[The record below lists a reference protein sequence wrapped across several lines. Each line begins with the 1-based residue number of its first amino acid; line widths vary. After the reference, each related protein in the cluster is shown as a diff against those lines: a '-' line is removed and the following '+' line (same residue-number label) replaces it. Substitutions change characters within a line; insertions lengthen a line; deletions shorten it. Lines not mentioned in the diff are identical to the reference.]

1 MINNTSASASEI
13 VSGSIQD
20 LDRGVIIGKKS
31 FGKGLVQ
38 QTRKL
43 PYNSELKLTV
53 AKYYIPSGRCI
64 QAIDYS
70 NRNEDGSVGV
80 IADSLLTEFRTRN
93 GRKVYDGGGITPDII
108 TTENYPV
115 NLIKS
120 LVKERLFLI
129 LQLILELITIN

>member
-1 MINNTSASASEI
+1 MER
-13 VSGSIQD
+13 VYP
-20 LDRGVIIGKKS
+20 
-31 FGKGLVQ
+31 

-80 IADSLLTEFRTRN
+80 VADSLLT
-93 GRKVYDGGGITPDII
+93 G
-108 TTENYPV
+108 
-115 NLIKS
+115 L
-120 LVKERLFLI
+120 ERETKKGL
-129 LQLILELITIN
+129 